1 MDSGSAAVARDI
13 VAILLI
19 AAGGVLCIALTIGI
33 AKVIPSLSR
42 TAHHLEKVTASTAE
56 AAPHIAKA
64 AENIERVT
72 ASVAEAAPH
81 ITKAAE
87 NIERVTANAAEAAPH
102 ITKAAEN
109 FKETTEYL
117 RNVAGDVAAASPV
130 LKLLGTAGAAANFA
144 NTGVGRMFGFIRER
158 FRG

>member
-1 MDSGSAAVARDI
+1 MYRLDHWDCQGDSVAEPDR
-13 VAILLI
+13 APP
-19 AAGGVLCIALTIGI
+19 GKG
-33 AKVIPSLSR
+33 
-42 TAHHLEKVTASTAE
+42 TAE
-56 AAPHIAKA
+56 AAPHIEA

>member
-1 MDSGSAAVARDI
+1 MDSGLAAVTRDI
-13 VAILLI
+13 VAILLM

-33 AKVIPSLSR
+33 AKVIPSLIR
-42 TAHHLEKVTASTAE
+42 TAHHLEKVTAS
-56 AAPHIAKA
+56 
-64 AENIERVT
+64 
-72 ASVAEAAPH
+72 
-81 ITKAAE
+81 
-87 NIERVTANAAEAAPH
+87 AAEAAPH

-130 LKLLGTAGAAANFA
+130 LKLLGAAGAAANFA